1 VVGSEAVRGFPVAGS
16 GENAASHAACVV
28 NANTGEEQG
37 ATVVRVPQTTNR
49 DNAAAVVTARCET
62 GDVII
67 DDLR

>member
-1 VVGSEAVRGFPVAGS
+1 
-16 GENAASHAACVV
+16 V
-28 NANTGEEQG
+28 NANTGEELG

-49 DNAAAVVTARCET
+49 ENAAAVVTARSDN

>member
-1 VVGSEAVRGFPVAGS
+1 
-16 GENAASHAACVV
+16 V
-28 NANTGEEQG
+28 NANTGGEQG

-49 DNAAAVVTARCET
+49 DNAAAVVTAHCET